1 LGIGLI
7 LAQKAIEL
15 VYDKGL
21 LVYNP
26 SESIV
31 FNYLLFLM
39 AIAIIWYFQKK
50 INLPIA
56 LFLIVISIPIVML
69 NFEIRTDFL
78 SDTRLLEFKVPD
90 FSLLLNGFLYL
101 MIPQLPLTLGNAV
114 FAASESCHS
123 LWGKQA
129 ERVNPSRLGL
139 SIGISDA
146 FIGLLGGFPI
156 CHGAGG
162 IAAHAQFGGKTGGT
176 TIIIGIIILVSALFE
191 PLTAILFMIP
201 VPLLG
206 AMLLFDS
213 WRLIILFKKD
223 TVKIELAIALIV
235 GIFSFLTRNLALA
248 LVIGI
253 LIENG
258 IRLYNKYQKR
268 RMIEAKGY
276 E

>member
-1 LGIGLI
+1 
-7 LAQKAIEL
+7 
-15 VYDKGL
+15 
-21 LVYNP
+21 
-26 SESIV
+26 
-31 FNYLLFLM
+31 LFLL
-39 AIAIIWYFQKK
+39 AIAVIWYFQNKT
-50 INLPIA
+50 NLPIA
-56 LFLIVISIPIVML
+56 LFLILISIPIIL
-69 NFEIRTDFL
+69 FNFDIRTDFL
-78 SDTRLLEFKVPD
+78 SDSSLLELKIPD
-90 FSLLLNGFLYL
+90 LSLLVSGVVYL

-139 SIGISDA
+139 SIGISDT

-162 IAAHAQFGGKTGGT
+162 MAAHAQFGGKTGGT
-176 TIIIGIIILVSALFE
+176 TIIIGLIILVSALFE

-223 TVKIELAIALIV
+223 TVKIELVIALIV
-235 GIFSFLTRNLALA
+235 GILSFLTRNLALA
-248 LVIGI
+248 LIIGI

-258 IRLYNKYQKR
+258 IKLYHKYQKR
-268 RMIEAKGY
+268 RIIEAKGY